1 MWVELGLDE
10 LWELEAQL
18 EEKVCAEDA
27 TSDYIAAY
35 EAEAEL
41 DVLRDV
47 IRMQIENSR
56 QREG

>member
-1 MWVELGLDE
+1 MNAPLNLDE

-18 EEKVCAEDA
+18 EEKIGAEGA

-41 DVLRDV
+41 EMLRDV
-47 IRMQIENSR
+47 IRMQIEEVR
-56 QREG
+56 QTED